1 MVDLNASL
9 RIQTDLKDRYL
20 LLARLGSGG
29 MADVFLGIQRGAAGF
44 EQLVVVKRIKA
55 GKISKADDSIKLFVR
70 EARTVA
76 QLNHPHVVKVFD
88 LCRMGDAVAI
98 VMEYL
103 DGENLEYVA
112 RALARASRRIPLAV
126 LARLLIQACEALHYA
141 HTAKSAEGQPL
152 NLVHRDVGP
161 HNLMLDSSG
170 YLKVIDFGIAKTA
183 AAQMDL
189 TSPGVIKGK
198 LSYLAPDCFK
208 FSEID
213 HRVDVYAMG
222 LVFWRMLTLRVPFDF
237 KPDVTIGEVIH
248 RIGSEKLIPPSQLQP
263 ELPKACD
270 EIIAAATHPDR
281 EQRIQTCEELSSRL
295 AACAEKHGGLA
306 PAPDARRW
314 FQETFRQR
322 IQKRREFEKTLLAQ
336 ARQLAVKAA
345 LTPVAAMVQ
354 GATQSET
361 TLPQVNL
368 PSLPGTAT
376 VSATPSVARALPQ
389 DTSGAAARPRSRRW
403 PWFVLLFLLVAGG
416 AFAAVKFLVL
426 DRPSAQAPAPPPAPP
441 PATTHNLIVVSR
453 PFPAAV
459 FIDGAPAG
467 EALEQGFETRIP
479 PNSTHSIE
487 VRKDGYA
494 SFTAQATGLEAGVLR
509 LEANLVA
516 LPEPVTNP
524 EPAPQPAIV
533 AAVRP
538 AARDRPRHGKWP
550 LAPTPASEVKAAVS
564 PPSPPTPSPAPA
576 PAPEPAPKAPEPVA
590 APAVDSRPPQAVPA
604 PPDSAAPGPQTK
616 VAALAPSPPAPP
628 TKTAEATPKIQYLSG
643 SGTWD
648 GDQTL
653 ARGCGSCHG
662 TRAPALQYDKKTRS
676 QWEFFFQ
683 RRRHPRSA
691 DWERLFSPEELKR
704 ALQAILQR
712 IEKKQKSG
720 IAGER

>member
-1 MVDLNASL
+1 MVDLNTSL
-9 RIQTDLKDRYL
+9 RIQTDIKDRYL

-55 GKISKADDSIKLFVR
+55 GRLSQADDSVRMFVR

-112 RALARASRRIPLAV
+112 RALGRARRRIPLAV

-141 HTAKSAEGQPL
+141 HTAKNAEGQPL

-183 AAQMDL
+183 AVQMDL

-222 LVFWRMLTLRVPFDF
+222 LVLWRMLTLRVPFDF

-248 RIGSEKLIPPSQLQP
+248 RISSEKLISPSQLEP
-263 ELPKACD
+263 DLPQ
-270 EIIAAATHPDR
+270 EIDDIVAAATHPDR
-281 EQRIQTCEELSSRL
+281 EQRIQTCEALASRL

-314 FQETFRQR
+314 FQETFKLR

-336 ARQLAVKAA
+336 ARQAAERPPPLAPAPGK
-345 LTPVAAMVQ
+345 T
-354 GATQSET
+354 GET

-368 PSLPGTAT
+368 PSLPGTAAI
-376 VSATPSVARALPQ
+376 SPTPSSQIPVAPAA
-389 DTSGAAARPRSRRW
+389 GAPRRSRRW
-403 PWFVLLFLLVAGG
+403 LWLAPLLLALAGG
-416 AFAAVKFLVL
+416 SFAAVKIFVL
-426 DRPSAQAPAPPPAPP
+426 DRQTSVPGAPPTHPPTPA
-441 PATTHNLIVVSR
+441 ASNNLVIVAR
-453 PFPAAV
+453 PFPANV
-459 FIDGAPAG
+459 FIDGTPAG
-467 EALEQGFETRIP
+467 VASEQGFATRIP
-479 PNSTHSIE
+479 PNSTHAIE
-487 VRKDGYA
+487 VRKEGYV
-494 SFTAQATGLEAGVLR
+494 SFAAQATGQETGVLR

-516 LPEPVTNP
+516 VPQPMAVVA
-524 EPAPQPAIV
+524 PAPAPV
-533 AAVRP
+533 A
-538 AARDRPRHGKWP
+538 
-550 LAPTPASEVKAAVS
+550 
-564 PPSPPTPSPAPA
+564 PSPAPA
-576 PAPEPAPKAPEPVA
+576 PPSEPPTRDRHRRPPRPVAAAHSPTEPPKPVKPESPEPTPTPAPPAQPPPAPTPFASGEPPPPKPTPLPPEPPPPTPRLAAAEPAPPPPPPRPEP
-590 APAVDSRPPQAVPA
+590 
-604 PPDSAAPGPQTK
+604 
-616 VAALAPSPPAPP
+616 
-628 TKTAEATPKIQYLSG
+628 TPKIQYLSG

-648 GDQTL
+648 GEQVL
-653 ARGCGSCHG
+653 SRGCGSCHG
-662 TRAPALQYDKKTRS
+662 VRASAIQYEKKTRS

-683 RRRHPRSA
+683 RRRHSRTA
-691 DWERLFSPEELKR
+691 ELDKLFSPDELKR
-704 ALQAILQR
+704 ALESILRR

>member
-1 MVDLNASL
+1 MVDVNTSL
-9 RIQTDLKDRYL
+9 RIQTDIKDRYL

-55 GKISKADDSIKLFVR
+55 GKISQADDSVMLFVR
-70 EARTVA
+70 EARTVS

-112 RALARASRRIPLAV
+112 RALARARRRMPLSV

-222 LVFWRMLTLRVPFDF
+222 LVLWRMLTLRVPFDF

-248 RIGSEKLIPPSQLQP
+248 RISSEKLIPPSQLERDLP
-263 ELPKACD
+263 RELD
-270 EIIAAATHPDR
+270 DIVAAATHPDR
-281 EQRIQTCEELSSRL
+281 EQRIQTCEELATRL
-295 AACAEKHGGLA
+295 AACAEKNGGLA

-314 FQETFRQR
+314 FQETFKAR

-336 ARQLAVKAA
+336 ARQMAERPPAPP
-345 LTPVAAMVQ
+345 PVPGKTGEM
-354 GATQSET
+354 

-368 PSLPGTAT
+368 PSLPGTTAIG
-376 VSATPSVARALPQ
+376 STPPQ
-389 DTSGAAARPRSRRW
+389 TPAGQAAATGPRQPRRW
-403 PWFVLLFLLVAGG
+403 LWLAPLLLILAGG
-416 AFAAVKFLVL
+416 AFAAVKLFVL
-426 DRPSAQAPAPPPAPP
+426 DRSVPDRSAPPPTAQPSSSP
-441 PATTHNLIVVSR
+441 NLVIVAKPHPATVL
-453 PFPAAV
+453 
-459 FIDGAPAG
+459 IDGIEAG
-467 EALEQGFETRIP
+467 VAGEQGFETRIV
-479 PNSTHSIE
+479 PNSMHTIE
-487 VRKDGYA
+487 VRKDGYVA
-494 SFTAQATGLEAGVLR
+494 FSAQAAGQETGMLR

-516 LPEPVTNP
+516 LPAPAPSPEAGPGSAQPPASPVVDPPGRDHPRRPHRPPAPVRHGEAKTPPTP
-524 EPAPQPAIV
+524 EPAPPPLPVAQPS
-533 AAVRP
+533 
-538 AARDRPRHGKWP
+538 
-550 LAPTPASEVKAAVS
+550 APTP
-564 PPSPPTPSPAPA
+564 PPTTT
-576 PAPEPAPKAPEPVA
+576 PVA
-590 APAVDSRPPQAVPA
+590 E
-604 PPDSAAPGPQTK
+604 
-616 VAALAPSPPAPP
+616 APSPPKPAPP
-628 TKTAEATPKIQYLSG
+628 PPSEPPGGAGPVVATVTPPPPPQPKPADTPTKPPLLSG
-643 SGTWD
+643 NGSWD
-648 GDQTL
+648 GEQVL
-653 ARGCGSCHG
+653 NRGCGSCHG
-662 TRAPALQYDKKTRS
+662 VRAPALQFDKKTRS

-683 RRRHPRSA
+683 RRRHNRSA
-691 DWERLFSPEELKR
+691 DLDRLFSPAELQR